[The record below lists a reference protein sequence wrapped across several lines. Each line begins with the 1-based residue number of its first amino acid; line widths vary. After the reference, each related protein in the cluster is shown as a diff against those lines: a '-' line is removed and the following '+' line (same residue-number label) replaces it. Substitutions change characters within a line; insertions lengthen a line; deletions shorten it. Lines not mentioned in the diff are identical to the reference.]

1 VTHFIEE
8 MPAVSEEDYRMTM
21 PNIGDEAPNFELPR
35 DGGDLVKLSAFRGRN
50 VVLYFYPRD
59 DSNGCTIEA
68 LGFTAQAEAFSR
80 ANTIVLGVSKDTV
93 SSHEEFRDKY
103 TLGIP
108 LLSDSDG
115 DVCET
120 YGVWR
125 EKTMSGKTFMGIVR
139 STFLIDAEGKIA
151 QIWRDIDVN
160 QHIDK
165 VLAAVQKM

>member
-1 VTHFIEE
+1 
-8 MPAVSEEDYRMTM
+8 MTTLKL
-21 PNIGDEAPNFELPR
+21 GDHAPDIELPR
-35 DGGDLVKLSAFRGRN
+35 DGGDLVRLSAFRGQN

-59 DSNGCTIEA
+59 DSSGCTIEA
-68 LGFTAQAEAFSR
+68 LGFTAQAEALAR

-120 YGVWR
+120 YGVWQ
-125 EKTMSGKTFMGIVR
+125 EKTMNGKTFMGIVR
-139 STFLIDAEGKIA
+139 STCLIDAEGKIA
-151 QIWRDIDVN
+151 QIWRDVDVN
-160 QHIDK
+160 EHIDE
-165 VLAAVQKM
+165 VLTAVQRM